1 MVKTTLGID
10 GMMCGMCES
19 HMNDAIRN
27 NFDVKK
33 VTSSHS
39 KKQTEVISE
48 EALDE
53 GKLKEVVE
61 KTFNTDTELLDELVC
76 HLKCPG
82 DFETAALITTTEEEA
97 FDLSRL
103 LKLRGINVSYVDRN
117 SSAFKKGLTVTT
129 FYLAKGL
136 EFDQVFALR
145 GAKENPLKNQ
155 AEYICATRALHE
167 LYIYEI
173 TDSLS
178 K

>member
-61 KTFNTDTELLDELVC
+61 KT
-76 HLKCPG
+76 G
-82 DFETAALITTTEEEA
+82 
-97 FDLSRL
+97 
-103 LKLRGINVSYVDRN
+103 
-117 SSAFKKGLTVTT
+117 
-129 FYLAKGL
+129 
-136 EFDQVFALR
+136 
-145 GAKENPLKNQ
+145 
-155 AEYICATRALHE
+155 
-167 LYIYEI
+167 
-173 TDSLS
+173 
-178 K
+178 

>member
-53 GKLKEVVE
+53 GKLKEVV
-61 KTFNTDTELLDELVC
+61 
-76 HLKCPG
+76 
-82 DFETAALITTTEEEA
+82 
-97 FDLSRL
+97 RL
-103 LKLRGINVSYVDRN
+103 AIS
-117 SSAFKKGLTVTT
+117 
-129 FYLAKGL
+129 
-136 EFDQVFALR
+136 
-145 GAKENPLKNQ
+145 
-155 AEYICATRALHE
+155 
-167 LYIYEI
+167 
-173 TDSLS
+173 
-178 K
+178 